1 MSDAERR
8 RALFVVNPALPRTGS
23 DFGKRLLELAGE
35 LGWEAMVL
43 ETRAGLNVEAI
54 GAALARRD
62 FQLVLAAGGDGTV
75 AEVMAAAHQ
84 RDLPMAIVPL
94 GTANIVARELKL
106 PASWRA
112 ATRRA
117 LEHFPHTRAVDLVRV
132 NDGYSALAAG
142 IGFDAT
148 VMRYTPTLLKYWL
161 GRAAYFLAGAWWLP
175 RAPLFD
181 CTIRADGEEL
191 RLTAVVVLVVNAG
204 MLGAAPF
211 RGGRAGE
218 QLTLDGGAR
227 VALFAP
233 YAAGRRLWLARAR
246 GLLAHLAAHGRP
258 IRYGYVGRG
267 WPLAAYQ
274 TAYALEPGSAEMPS
288 AGRPFTTELVTKLV
302 SAGVLVAPLTLHT
315 GVSSPVLRIDP
326 QRSASR
332 HCVARVE
339 GEVQDCQLQ
348 LVWVDPCRVEIRF

>member
-1 MSDAERR
+1 LSDGERR
-8 RALFVVNPALPRTGS
+8 RALFVVNPALPRTGT

-62 FQLVLAAGGDGTV
+62 FHLVLAAGGDGTV

-84 RDLPMAIVPL
+84 RGLPMGIVPL

-106 PASWRA
+106 PAGWRA

-117 LEHFPHTRAVDLVRV
+117 LERFPHTRAVDLARV

-148 VMRYTPTLLKYWL
+148 VMRYTPARLKYWL

-175 RAPLFD
+175 RAPMFE
-181 CTIRADGEEL
+181 CTIRVDGEEVQM
-191 RLTAVVVLVVNAG
+191 TAVVVLVVNAG

-211 RGGRAGE
+211 RFGPGIAIDDGWLDVCVYRPRNGRE
-218 QLTLDGGAR
+218 R
-227 VALFAP
+227 
-233 YAAGRRLWLARAR
+233 
-246 GLLAHLAAHGRP
+246 
-258 IRYGYVGRG
+258 
-267 WPLAAYQ
+267 
-274 TAYALEPGSAEMPS
+274 
-288 AGRPFTTELVTKLV
+288 
-302 SAGVLVAPLTLHT
+302 AGVLWSLVRQRPDGISMLQRKARSVEVKAPDVQWHEVD
-315 GVSSPVLRIDP
+315 GEVYRGNVLRAEIIP
-326 QRSASR
+326 
-332 HCVARVE
+332 
-339 GEVQDCQLQ
+339 GGVQ
-348 LVWVDPCRVEIRF
+348 VVS